1 MDSIHSLDCLH
12 KFQVGCVSVVRRGQ
26 CPILG
31 VGRSRYMEK
40 YKMNFRFLVVGLT
53 EGEKCGEGERT
64 SAGKKRSNS
73 GLLDTHTHTY
83 TQKGEMS

>member
-1 MDSIHSLDCLH
+1 
-12 KFQVGCVSVVRRGQ
+12 
-26 CPILG
+26 
-31 VGRSRYMEK
+31 MEK

-53 EGEKCGEGERT
+53 EGEKCGEEERT
-64 SAGKKRSNS
+64 SPGKKRSNS